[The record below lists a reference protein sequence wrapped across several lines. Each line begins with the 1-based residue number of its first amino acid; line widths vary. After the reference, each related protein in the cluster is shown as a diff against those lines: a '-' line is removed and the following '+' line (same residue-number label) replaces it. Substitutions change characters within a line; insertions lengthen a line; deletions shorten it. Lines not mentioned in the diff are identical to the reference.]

1 MSGTSLEVSMRFTI
15 LPLIILGLA
24 ACGRRAHDSPD
35 AFRWE
40 AEIPPGSTLHLRTV
54 VGAIDVARSDGKATR
69 VTGSTHWVGRNDPI
83 HFAWRRDGDEVYV
96 CALWSSHG
104 DCTDEGGGSSGSGHS
119 WLDIFSL
126 FKRRSTNAVASLRVV
141 LPPGV
146 TVDAH
151 TMTGE
156 ISLRGTT
163 AGVTA
168 QTLNG
173 GINIEHAAGP
183 VEAKGVNGAIHVA
196 LDSLGPEDNVSIQSV
211 NGSATAVLPPDFEG
225 EVQLSTV
232 NGGVRTDFPI
242 TADGEMSNRELH
254 GQVGKSSSREIELRT
269 INGDVSLLRQGGV
282 AMQTDTGVTLRVRRA
297 KR

>member
-1 MSGTSLEVSMRFTI
+1 MRS
-15 LPLIILGLA
+15 IIVPIVMLVVM
-24 ACGRRAHDSPD
+24 ACGRRPHNAPD

-40 AEIPPGSTLHLRTV
+40 TEIAPGSTLHLRTAVGGIEV
-54 VGAIDVARSDGKATR
+54 VSSNSRSMR
-69 VTGSTHWVGRNDPI
+69 VSGSTHWVGRKDPI

-96 CALWSSHG
+96 CALWSSRG
-104 DCTDEGGGSSGSGHS
+104 DCNDESGGFRGSGHS

-126 FKRRSTNAVASLRVV
+126 FKRSSTDAVASLSVS
-141 LPPGV
+141 LPAGV

-151 TMTGE
+151 TMNGE
-156 ISLRGTT
+156 ISLRGVTG
-163 AGVTA
+163 GVTA

-173 GINIEHAAGP
+173 AINIEHAAGP
-183 VEAKGVNGAIHVA
+183 VEAKGVNGDIHVA
-196 LDSLGPEDNVSIQSV
+196 LDSLGPEDNLSIQSV
-211 NGSATAVLPPDFEG
+211 NGGATAVLPADFEG

-254 GQVGKSSSREIELRT
+254 GQVGKSSSREVELKT
-269 INGDVSLLRQGGV
+269 VNGDVSLLKQAGG
-282 AMQTDTGVTLRVRRA
+282 ARASTLDSGVTLRVRRV